1 MAKKQQELEFG
12 FQGNVYKTPIKHI
25 PASELNFWED
35 NPRIYN
41 KIRRRA
47 DTPISQAEIE
57 NFFFTKDEKW
67 ARELMGLIVD
77 ATRVNDPLYVQF
89 CNEKKVFIVYE
100 GNTRLAAVR
109 KILKDH
115 ENHKVPHDIPCR
127 VIPDDVNQEVINAIV
142 GQAHLKGKKGWDSYE
157 LNSYLCREFNHRIEI
172 HNESSTEILAQL
184 KREFGVSPGRVKTA
198 VKTFAFMDKYNL
210 TDTHWGVDKY
220 SHWEEY
226 NKTKAKDTL
235 NFFNDPEN
243 AKIAGIEGTGR
254 DSVDK
259 AIIKLVKSPDGP
271 ISYRLKEDLRLIAKA
286 ADIGNYQPLKK
297 LHSGSS
303 LEEAVA
309 SVDEDRQDVIQLI
322 NNVYNKVQNISTN
335 AIKTEISKNAQ
346 FKRKVRF
353 IKTFL
358 TTQLDL
364 KEAIRHEVGGSQPF
378 IPKNPEKIASLAQA
392 NYLSLELVKVPSADR
407 DIVQKSRCYRYFKD
421 LIEKEELTHGKVY
434 EILKFIYDN
443 KKIPKWII
451 DDLEDIAYSRSRED

>member
-1 MAKKQQELEFG
+1 MAKKIKDLEFG
-12 FQGNVYKTPIKHI
+12 FQGEVYKTPIEYI

-35 NPRIYN
+35 NPRIFN

-47 DTPISQAEIE
+47 DTPISQKEIE
-57 NFFFTKDEKW
+57 NFFFTKNEKW

-89 CNEKKVFIVYE
+89 CKEDKVYIVYE

-115 ENHKVPHDIPCR
+115 ENHKVPSDIPCR
-127 VIPDDVNQEVINAIV
+127 IIPEDVNQDVINAIV
-142 GQAHLKGKKGWDSYE
+142 GQAHLKGKKEWDSYE
-157 LNSYLCREFNHRIEI
+157 LNSYLCREFNHRKQTSK
-172 HNESSTEILAQL
+172 ESDTEIREKL
-184 KREFGVSPGRVKTA
+184 KREFGVQPSKVKTA
-198 VKTFAFMDKYNL
+198 VKTFAFMDKFNL

-226 NKTKAKDTL
+226 NKTTAKEKL

-243 AKIAGIEGTGR
+243 AKIAGIEVTGK
-254 DSVDK
+254 DAFDK
-259 AIIKLVKSPDGP
+259 AIVKLVKSPDGP

-286 ADIGNYQPLKK
+286 SDTGNFEPIKQLIG
-297 LHSGSS
+297 GST

-309 SVDEDRQDVIQLI
+309 SVDEDRQDVIELI
-322 NNVYNKVQNISTN
+322 NNVYKKIQNISTN
-335 AIKTEISKNAQ
+335 AIKNEINKNSQ

-358 TTQLDL
+358 TTQLNL
-364 KEAIRHEVGGSQPF
+364 KEAIKTEVQGSQPF
-378 IPKNPEKIASLAQA
+378 IPKNPKKIATLSQA

-407 DIVQKSRCYRYFKD
+407 DIVQKSRCYHYFKE
-421 LIEKEELTHGKVY
+421 LIEKEELTQGKVY
-434 EILKFIYDN
+434 EILMHINDK
-443 KKIPKWII
+443 KKIPKSII
-451 DDLEDIAYSRSRED
+451 DDLEDIADGRSSQD